1 MTALSPS
8 TSLRRTVRFVEWIVL
23 LAEFLEGWLSTYFR
37 EKPQLLALFGAY
49 IGLFFLLS
57 CSLPLARSVWQ
68 RRAYVA
74 VELLLLLSAF
84 SLRLW
89 FDIFLYFVLAK
100 SCLLLRRREV
110 LLAVL
115 VLGVGKL
122 AINAWTLPAR
132 ITEMVAQ
139 VQTGH
144 AAAVYNL
151 PAILWATSVS
161 YVGASLFAVC
171 FGFVLVSEHQNR
183 QRAES
188 LAQQVETQAAT
199 LERTRIAREI
209 HDSLGHSLTTL
220 DVQLELAARLAAS
233 EPTEADTA
241 LAIARQLAKQCL
253 QDVRRSVQTIRQND
267 FDLNQALQA
276 LAAQIQQSHPLRIRL
291 HLNLPPLS
299 PAVSHQLY
307 CLVQEGLTN
316 VQKHAQATV
325 VHLNGYAAATAIVLE
340 LHDDGVGFDPD
351 RVEHGF
357 GLRGMQE
364 RMHLLNGQMTI
375 HSAKNQGTQIQ
386 VSLPHDSVTAGR

>member
-1 MTALSPS
+1 MTALSPFA
-8 TSLRRTVRFVEWIVL
+8 SLRRTVRLVEWIVL
-23 LAEFLEGWLSTYFR
+23 LAELLQGLLSTYFR
-37 EKPQLLALFGAY
+37 EKPQLLLIFCAY
-49 IGLFFLLS
+49 IGIFFLLS
-57 CSLPLARSVWQ
+57 CYLPIERSVGQ

-74 VELLLLLSAF
+74 VEILLILSAF
-84 SLRLW
+84 ILRLW

-110 LLAVL
+110 ILAVL

-122 AINAWTLPAR
+122 AINAWTLPTR
-132 ITEMVAQ
+132 ITEVVTQ

-144 AAAVYNL
+144 ADAVYNL
-151 PAILWATSVS
+151 QAILLATAAS
-161 YVGASLFAVC
+161 YAGASLFAVC

-188 LAQQVETQAAT
+188 LAQQVEAQAAT

-220 DVQLELAARLAAS
+220 DVQLELAERLADCDRI
-233 EPTEADTA
+233 EANNA

-253 QDVRRSVQTIRQND
+253 QDVRQSVQTIRQND

-276 LAAQIQQSHPLRIRL
+276 LAGQIEQSYPLRV
-291 HLNLPPLS
+291 HLNLKLPKLP
-299 PAVSHQLY
+299 VQMSHQLY
-307 CLVQEGLTN
+307 CIVQEGLTN

-325 VHLNGYAAATAIVLE
+325 VDLSGQALTAEILLE
-340 LHDDGVGFDPD
+340 LKDDGVGFNPGT
-351 RVEHGF
+351 VEKGF

-364 RMHLLNGQMTI
+364 RVHLLNGQMTI
-375 HSAKNQGTQIQ
+375 HSVKNQGTQIH
-386 VSLPHDSVTAGR
+386 VSIPK